1 MKYSSGYTYM
11 GERMDISSSIHIS
24 DFIGPGIALALA
36 VIGGAVL
43 WGKLSTKVDALG
55 KMIEDFKKEDIAKL
69 ERRIGLM
76 QLELDRGVTEDECTR
91 RGESCRSN
99 LCGKIDGLIT
109 SSIGNGDKIDKIQNF
124 MNLEL
129 RTIATFMGEVTQYM
143 KEHKKV

>member
-1 MKYSSGYTYM
+1 
-11 GERMDISSSIHIS
+11 MDITSSIHIT
-24 DFIGPGIALALA
+24 DFIGPAIALVLA

-76 QLELDRGVTEDECTR
+76 QLELDKTVTDDECSR
-91 RGESCRSN
+91 RGTSCRQN
-99 LCGKIDGLIT
+99 LCSKIDGLIVGSKT
-109 SSIGNGDKIDKIQNF
+109 NGDKIDGIQVF
-124 MNLEL
+124 MNKEL

-143 KEHKKV
+143 KEHKRSN